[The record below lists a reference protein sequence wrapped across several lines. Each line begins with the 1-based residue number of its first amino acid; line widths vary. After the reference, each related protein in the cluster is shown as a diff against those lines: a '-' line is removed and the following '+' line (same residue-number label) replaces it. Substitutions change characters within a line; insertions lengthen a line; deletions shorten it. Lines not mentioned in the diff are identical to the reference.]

1 MYMGL
6 WKLMTEKQKQQWI
19 ESNIDRFLDKLIKG
33 GK

>member
-19 ESNIDRFLDKLIKG
+19 ESNRDRFLDKLIKRG
-33 GK
+33 

>member
-1 MYMGL
+1 MYMGV

-19 ESNIDRFLDKLIKG
+19 EGNRDRFLDKLIKG

>member
-1 MYMGL
+1 MGI

-19 ESNIDRFLDKLIKG
+19 EGNRDRFLDKLMKG